1 MKIACI
7 QLDVAFAEPEKNFQR
22 VRTLIEKA
30 GNDGAELVVLP
41 EMWNTAYALTDLDQ
55 LADREGE
62 VTKNFLSGLA
72 KTHHI
77 HIVGGSVSTK
87 KGDHFFNT
95 MYVYNNQGDLVSEY
109 DKAHLF
115 RLMDEH
121 LYLKAG
127 SKENVFTLGSIEAG
141 GVICYDLRF
150 PEWLRAHALS
160 GAKVLFIPAQWPEA
174 RIDHWKV
181 LLQARAIE
189 NQCFVIAVNRTG
201 ADPNNRF
208 NGQSMVIAPWGK
220 VIWTGADDEEYALL
234 DIDFSEVEE
243 VRTRIP
249 VYEDRRP
256 ALYQPL
262 LENSMAIEKN
272 V

>member
-7 QLDVAFAEPEKNFQR
+7 QLDVAFAGPEKNFQE
-22 VRTLIEKA
+22 VKKYIEKA
-30 GNDGAELVVLP
+30 ANDGAELVVLP
-41 EMWNTAYALTDLDQ
+41 EMWNTAYALTELEQ
-55 LADREGE
+55 LADVEGQR
-62 VTKNFLSGLA
+62 TKTFLSDLA
-72 KTHHI
+72 RKHQL

-87 KGDHFFNT
+87 KGDNFYNT
-95 MYVYNNQGDLVSEY
+95 MYVFSNEGHLVAEY

-121 LYLKAG
+121 LYLQAG
-127 SKENVFTLGSIEAG
+127 NQQNLFSLGSIQAG

-150 PEWLRAHALS
+150 PEWLRAHALA
-160 GAKVLFIPAQWPEA
+160 GAKVIFIPAQWPET

-189 NQCFVIAVNRTG
+189 NQCFVVAVNRTG
-201 ADPNNRF
+201 TDPNNRF
-208 NGQSMVIAPWGK
+208 NGQSMIIAPWGK
-220 VIWTGADDEEYALL
+220 VLWTGAEQEEYAVI
-234 DIDFSEVEE
+234 DVDFSEVDE

-256 ALYQPL
+256 SLYQPL
-262 LENSMAIEKN
+262 FEKFKLF
-272 V
+272 